1 MPCLPQVKRI
11 HEYKR
16 QFMNVLS
23 IIHRYSQIKQ
33 MSVSE
38 RKEVHPPH
46 NCCSQCF
53 ADALPPQYEVGY
65 SAIHIIGSIMRKW
78 HIYSPNTYYRSM

>member
-1 MPCLPQVKRI
+1 MPGLPQVKRI

-33 MSVSE
+33 MSASE
-38 RKEVHPPH
+38 RKEVNPTSHTLTAH
-46 NCCSQCF
+46 NMKPMLCHLFLRMVLTLHLIQ
-53 ADALPPQYEVGY
+53 
-65 SAIHIIGSIMRKW
+65 I
-78 HIYSPNTYYRSM
+78 